1 MYKLEYS
8 EEELKNTNEE
18 VPTKAAAAEKQAQPV
33 EEDKEPELA

>member
-18 VPTKAAAAEKQAQPV
+18 APTQAQPV
-33 EEDKEPELA
+33 EEDREPELA

>member
-18 VPTKAAAAEKQAQPV
+18 APTKAPAAETQAQAV
-33 EEDKEPELA
+33 EEDEEPEPA